1 MMTRRL
7 GRETQA
13 NLVPLARVEEGL
25 AILGKRHTSYY
36 GNYSP
41 LEGQGR
47 QVMTSKGREGRFG
60 WSEGARTF
68 EAGVRGAHRG
78 EGWRGFR
85 EVLKG
90 TAPDLS

>member
-1 MMTRRL
+1 MTRRL
-7 GRETQA
+7 GREAQA

-60 WSEGARTF
+60 WSEGRGRSRRGCAGLTAGRGGAGSARC
-68 EAGVRGAHRG
+68 
-78 EGWRGFR
+78 
-85 EVLKG
+85 
-90 TAPDLS
+90 

>member
-1 MMTRRL
+1 MTPRL
-7 GRETQA
+7 GQEAQA
-13 NLVPLARVEEGL
+13 NLVPLARVEKGL
-25 AILGKRHTSYY
+25 TILGKRHTSYY

-41 LEGQGR
+41 LEGQDP
-47 QVMTSKGREGRFG
+47 QVMTWEGREGRFG
-60 WSEGARTF
+60 WLEGARMF

-78 EGWRGFR
+78 EGWREFR

>member
-1 MMTRRL
+1 M
-7 GRETQA
+7 
-13 NLVPLARVEEGL
+13 PLARVEEGL

-41 LEGQGR
+41 LEGKGR
-47 QVMTSKGREGRFG
+47 QVMTSKGGEGRFG

-68 EAGVRGAHRG
+68 EAGVRGAHR